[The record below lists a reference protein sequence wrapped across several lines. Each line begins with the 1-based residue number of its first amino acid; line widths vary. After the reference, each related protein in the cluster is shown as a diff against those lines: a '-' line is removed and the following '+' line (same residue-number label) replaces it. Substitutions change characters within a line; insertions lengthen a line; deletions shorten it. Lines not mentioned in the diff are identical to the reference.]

1 MNGEYVEY
9 NQLLLEIM
17 TMKEYR
23 IGNKYSED
31 KRKIGRCDRLD
42 NYNRNSRKSFCSWS
56 EGNSDSTREIE
67 GGFEAAEHDKGRRK
81 RSTGRKQGEESH

>member
-17 TMKEYR
+17 TMKEHR

-31 KRKIGRCDRLD
+31 KRNIGRCDRLD
-42 NYNRNSRKSFCSWS
+42 N
-56 EGNSDSTREIE
+56 
-67 GGFEAAEHDKGRRK
+67 
-81 RSTGRKQGEESH
+81 

>member
-1 MNGEYVEY
+1 MNEEYVEY

-17 TMKEYR
+17 TIKEYG

-42 NYNRNSRKSFCSWS
+42 K
-56 EGNSDSTREIE
+56 
-67 GGFEAAEHDKGRRK
+67 
-81 RSTGRKQGEESH
+81 